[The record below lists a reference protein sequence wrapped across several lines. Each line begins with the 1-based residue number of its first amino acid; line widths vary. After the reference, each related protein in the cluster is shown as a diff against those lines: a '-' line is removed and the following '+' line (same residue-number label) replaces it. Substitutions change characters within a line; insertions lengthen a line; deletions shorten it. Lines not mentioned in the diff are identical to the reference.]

1 MAMPW
6 TISSSSCGNAAAILF
21 PAWLLPTEE
30 TETAQQSGHSRAGG
44 EVHCRERGYRR
55 ATVGVGGL
63 GGGGG
68 GGGGGPP
75 ATGPPGNPPPPP
87 PGPPRT
93 GGAGNGCRCGT
104 NTRRRSWILEG
115 FVLVLIY
122 VGFKNTVLGKG

>member
-21 PAWLLPTEE
+21 PAWLLLTEE

-55 ATVGVGGL
+55 AAVGVGGL
-63 GGGGG
+63 GGED
-68 GGGGGPP
+68 
-75 ATGPPGNPPPPP
+75 
-87 PGPPRT
+87 GPPRT
-93 GGAGNGCRCGT
+93 GAGGAGNGCRGRHKY
-104 NTRRRSWILEG
+104 RRRSWILEG

-122 VGFKNTVLGKG
+122 VGFKNTVLSKG